1 MTDEKVIA
9 QLSEKISQEPF
20 GRIFGFRLVAIKP
33 GYALVE
39 MDVAERFQNSLGL
52 VHGGAIF
59 SLMDQAFQAA
69 SNSHGTVAVALN
81 MNISYFRPPDFGGKL
96 RAEAREV
103 NLTRRTGTYQI
114 EVKDQD
120 EKLIANCQAMVYR
133 KDNPLPFLDE

>member
-9 QLSEKISQEPF
+9 QLSEKIAQEPF

-69 SNSHGTVAVALN
+69 SNAHGTVAVALN
-81 MNISYFRPPDFGGKL
+81 MNISYFRPPGFGGKL
-96 RAEAREV
+96 RAEAREI

-133 KDNPLPFLDE
+133 KDDPLPFLDK

>member
-1 MTDEKVIA
+1 MEDAKVLKR
-9 QLSEKISQEPF
+9 LSEEISREPF
-20 GRIFGFRLVAIKP
+20 GRIFSFRLKDLKA

-39 MDVAERFQNSLGL
+39 MDMTERLQNSLGI

-81 MNISYFRPPDFGGKL
+81 MNITYFRPPRLKGIL
-96 RAEAREV
+96 RAEAREI
-103 NLTRRTGTYQI
+103 NLTRRTGTYAI
-114 EVKDQD
+114 EVKDED
-120 EKLIANCQAMVYR
+120 GALIANSQAIVYR

>member
-1 MTDEKVIA
+1 MADEKVIE

-20 GRIFGFRLVAIKP
+20 GRIFGFRLVAIRP

-81 MNISYFRPPDFGGKL
+81 MNISYFRPPAFGGKL
-96 RAEAREV
+96 RAEAKEV

-133 KDNPLPFLDE
+133 KDNPLPFLGQ

>member
-1 MTDEKVIA
+1 MTDEKVIE

-20 GRIFGFRLVAIKP
+20 GRIFGFRLVAIRP

-81 MNISYFRPPDFGGKL
+81 MNISYFRPPAFGGKL
-96 RAEAREV
+96 RAEAKEV

-133 KDNPLPFLDE
+133 KDNPLPFLGQ